1 MMREAE
7 TLTPSEVVQAA
18 GEGRVQPRRN
28 PPTQTPP
35 PRSPLDELVG
45 NNPATAWLSLLMR
58 YYGPLAFSF
67 ISWFVMWQYAVVP
80 QLDKS
85 RVDWEKQ
92 VQAASLLNEAT
103 KRLERI
109 EQNRGNP

>member
-1 MMREAE
+1 MMREAD
-7 TLTPSEVVQAA
+7 TLTPSEVAEAA
-18 GEGRVQPRRN
+18 GEGRLQFRHK

-35 PRSPLDELVG
+35 PRSPLDELIG
-45 NNPATAWLSLLMR
+45 NSPAAAWLSLLLR

-67 ISWFVMWQYAVVP
+67 VSWFVMWQYAVVP

-103 KRLERI
+103 KRLEQI
-109 EQNRGNP
+109 ERYRSQQ